1 VSASQPVDR
10 VIQRLAASG
19 YVELEQ
25 PITVGGIPF
34 EFAAILARRDS
45 LDLVVVADTIAE
57 NDHDR
62 IRRRTEALGRALDVV
77 GSRRTLTTV
86 LVGIRPAPIVTKA
99 LARVARVL
107 AVGTPTGDRAD
118 QALDDALA
126 VLLPLAVTPDEH
138 DQVAESWAAA
148 RAKLLEAHVQ
158 AMSVIDAAS
167 SGADNV
173 AEALHRFV
181 GAAFEEGDR

>member
-1 VSASQPVDR
+1 MSASQPVDR

-19 YVELEQ
+19 YAELEQ
-25 PITVGGIPF
+25 PVKIGGIPF

-57 NDHDR
+57 RDHDR
-62 IRRRTEALGRALDVV
+62 IRRRVEGLARALDVV
-77 GSRRTLTTV
+77 GSRRTLTAV
-86 LVGIRPAPIVTKA
+86 LVGIRPAPTVTKA

-107 AVGTPTGDRAD
+107 AVGTPTGDRAE

-126 VLLPLAVTPDEH
+126 VLLPLAVVSDGH
-138 DQVAESWAAA
+138 DQVAESWATA
-148 RAKLLEAHVQ
+148 RAKLLEDHTEAT
-158 AMSVIDAAS
+158 SVIDAAS
-167 SGADNV
+167 SGTGSV

-181 GAAFEEGDR
+181 GAAFEEQAQ